1 MGPILKTQNLSKVY
15 KTTQNETTVISALDL
30 QIREGEYTV
39 IMGSSGSGKSTLLY
53 LLSGLTQ
60 ASGGQIWLKE
70 KAIHQESEKQMALLR
85 RKQIGFVF
93 QDPNLVPNLTVKEN
107 ILIAGYLSGKPRS
120 EVRKKANLLL
130 EQVSMA
136 EYANRLPSQLSGG
149 QQQRVAIVRALINSP
164 EILMADEPTGNL
176 NSAASKAVLDIFT
189 DFHQQGQTI
198 LMVTHEVK
206 SACRGQRILYFR
218 DGDIV
223 DELTFESEEFGS
235 GEREE
240 ILTHWLTE
248 NGW

>member
-1 MGPILKTQNLSKVY
+1 MKPILKTQDLSKIY
-15 KTTQNETTVISALDL
+15 KTSQNKTTVISALNL
-30 QIREGEYTV
+30 QIRGGEYTV

-53 LLSGLTQ
+53 LLSGLSQ

-85 RKQIGFVF
+85 RDQIGFVF
-93 QDPNLVPNLTVKEN
+93 QDPNLVPNLTVREN
-107 ILIAGYLSGKPRS
+107 ILIAGYLSGKPRK
-120 EVRKKANLLL
+120 EVQKKVDRLLQ
-130 EQVSMA
+130 QVSMA

-149 QQQRVAIVRALINSP
+149 QQQRTAIVRALINSP
-164 EILMADEPTGNL
+164 QILMADEPTGNL
-176 NSAASKAVLDIFT
+176 NSAASQAVLDIFD

-198 LMVTHEVK
+198 LMVTHDVK

-223 DELTFESEEFGS
+223 DELIFDSADSAS
-235 GEREE
+235 GQREE
-240 ILTHWLTE
+240 ILTDWLTE